1 MTSATEPTLEVVFFR
16 AADVVGRNIG
26 GQFVLVPLAAHGADL
41 ESIFHLNR
49 LGSFIWEL
57 LDGQRSGERIVHEVM
72 DRFAVER
79 DRAVADYRRFL
90 AQLESIRVVRRLPA
104 AGGPSQNRVPGRE

>member
-1 MTSATEPTLEVVFFR
+1 
-16 AADVVGRNIG
+16 
-26 GQFVLVPLAAHGADL
+26 
-41 ESIFHLNR
+41 
-49 LGSFIWEL
+49 
-57 LDGQRSGERIVHEVM
+57 
-72 DRFAVER
+72 VER